1 MHGPAP
7 GTPNRL
13 KRIAPRSDDD
23 SVQRS
28 PFAPP
33 ATEDEQADD
42 AVRRGRNAG
51 GVWIVASVAAF
62 GVGLVADSVAAFAL
76 TWTTGAAL
84 FAIGLVRRAQF
95 WRAAR
100 RRLGDATIQRARWR
114 RAEADRESPDR
125 LWAAVALVLVLVGY
139 ELWRK

>member
-1 MHGPAP
+1 M
-7 GTPNRL
+7 
-13 KRIAPRSDDD
+13 
-23 SVQRS
+23 QRS

-51 GVWIVASVAAF
+51 GIWFVASVAAF
-62 GVGLVADSVAAFAL
+62 GFGLVADSLGAFAL
-76 TWTTGAAL
+76 TWAVGGAL
-84 FAIGLVRRAQF
+84 FVVGLVRRSRS
-95 WRAAR
+95 WRTAR

-114 RAEADRESPDR
+114 QAEAERDSPDR
-125 LWAAVALVLVLVGY
+125 LWAAVALVLLLVGY